1 MLTFYPILTIMKPY
15 YTLIHAIAVILLCSL
30 CSCSRNND
38 RHPDSNLISQAD
50 KGNATAQY
58 KVAETYMK
66 LAEEYYRKAADN
78 GHEPAKVKLQ
88 TAFHEPKE
96 KCYEDSTVVKQVTTD
111 AENGDTYSQLTLGD
125 MYYYGDSVTQDYD
138 TAMLWYEKAAS
149 HGSTEACNKLG
160 LCLYLGLGSHKSLED
175 AAYWFKKGADYGHA
189 DACYNYA
196 VCLYKG
202 VGVEQNKRTADTYL
216 KKAADLGHV
225 RAKKMLKNQ

>member
-1 MLTFYPILTIMKPY
+1 MKLYSASTFAIFTIF
-15 YTLIHAIAVILLCSL
+15 IASL
-30 CSCSRNND
+30 CTLYSCSRSND
-38 RHPDSNLISQAD
+38 RHPDSNLIFQAD

-58 KVAETYMK
+58 KVAEAYMK

-96 KCYEDSTVVKQVTTD
+96 NCYQDSTAIKQVTTD

-138 TAMLWYEKAAS
+138 KAMLWYEKAAS
-149 HGSTEACNKLG
+149 HGSAEACNKLG
-160 LCLYLGLGSHKSLED
+160 LCLHLGLGSHKSHKD
-175 AAYWFKKGADYGHA
+175 AAYWFEKGAQLGHA

-202 VGVEQNKRTADTYL
+202 VGVTQNKKAANSYL
-216 KKAADLGHV
+216 EKAADLGHI